1 MVQRLH
7 YRISWDTE
15 EICEACSE
23 MCGPNQ
29 TQEKE
34 KDKKEKEEKEKVLA
48 VPCLSKE
55 FIFLQGPKAL
65 HFLCAQWRPPQP

>member
-7 YRISWDTE
+7 YGISWDTE
-15 EICEACSE
+15 EICEARSE

-29 TQEKE
+29 MQEKG